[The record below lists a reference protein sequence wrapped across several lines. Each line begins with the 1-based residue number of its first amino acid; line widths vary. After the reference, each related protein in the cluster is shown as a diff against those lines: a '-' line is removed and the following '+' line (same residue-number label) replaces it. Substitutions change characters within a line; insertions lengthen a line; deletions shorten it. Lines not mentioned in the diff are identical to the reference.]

1 MKGREKNIP
10 ERRKNIYKCHK
21 IGRRLVL
28 SKKQKEAHGMGTQK
42 RTAKVKVPWCPAG
55 TPRRCPSRGRTDGG
69 NGSRSCE
76 ARTGEAW

>member
-21 IGRRLVL
+21 MGRRLVL

-42 RTAKVKVPWCPAG
+42 RTAKVKVE
-55 TPRRCPSRGRTDGG
+55 R
-69 NGSRSCE
+69 
-76 ARTGEAW
+76 